1 MDDLGPDVVK
11 VTVGGSPQRQA
22 VKRRRK
28 YYCTYNDDWCALHP
42 EYRPWLRKLNE
53 STAQCLLCHQSF
65 SVKYE
70 GRRAVRGHADC
81 TRHKEAVKNRGRPAP
96 PPPPPPPAADSAA
109 RQAEARE
116 NLATAAELAEIYRGV
131 TQHLSYSSLDG
142 GGQQL
147 LRRGW
152 GEDAPEAPWA
162 AALTRPVHCG
172 RTKAAS
178 LTENVLAPHSRELL
192 LDGLR
197 AAGCFSLSADASNR
211 GGRTYLP
218 VAVRYFDRARGL
230 RHGLLDCYRADEAE
244 GPAAGEGLA
253 DRLEGVLREGRL
265 DGSCLSAYVAD
276 GTSVDAEKHAAAY
289 LRLRQR
295 HGTALQ
301 VACRCRLMHDC
312 VRKGL
317 KALSF
322 DVEWLVLKVCGEL
335 SSSSS
340 ASSAEGLRGF
350 SAFLQREYK
359 ELLRRAPVRWL
370 SLLPAVGQLAC
381 SWEAL
386 RAHFLAAGEEECA
399 GVVWQAFAGP
409 DPLPLCYVHF
419 AHHLMSAFHT
429 ALAQL
434 EKPEASCLELDP
446 VLAALLAKLR
456 RRRADRFY
464 GQACQASLSAV
475 APAERQRFEE
485 EAGGALSRCLEFL
498 EQRYGPADAAL
509 FGGMAALSLD
519 REVSWAELEA
529 LARALRLPLDLDR
542 LHDELCALH
551 RLQAQT
557 AAKEPR
563 LDRRWVEVFRQLPPD
578 ESGQLFRLV
587 SFVLS
592 IPVSNGYCERVFRLM
607 ATLWSKERNRLSERL
622 VKAELQVQ
630 LNYSMTCAQFYQ
642 YVKDSPDLLKA
653 ARSQLKYRFK
663 KKRVTNEQSPQQPGN
678 PGSIEG
684 SQTSNIPSISPF
696 DTIRTE

>member
-11 VTVGGSPQRQA
+11 VTVGGSPQREA
-22 VKRRRK
+22 AKRRRK

-42 EYRPWLRKLNE
+42 EYRPWLRKVNE
-53 STAQCLLCHQSF
+53 STAECLLCRQAF
-65 SVKYE
+65 SIKYE

-81 TRHKEAVKNRGRPAP
+81 TRHKEAVKNRGRPP
-96 PPPPPPPAADSAA
+96 PPPPRPPAADSAA
-109 RQAEARE
+109 REAEARE
-116 NLATAAELAEIYRGV
+116 DLATAAELAEIYRGV
-131 TQHLSYSSLDG
+131 THHLSYSSLDCGG

-147 LRRGW
+147 PRRRR
-152 GEDAPEAPWA
+152 GEDASEAPWA
-162 AALTRPVHCG
+162 AALARPVHCG

-178 LTENVLAPHSRELL
+178 LTESVLAPHSRELL
-192 LDGLR
+192 LAGLR
-197 AAGCFSLSADASNR
+197 AAGSFSLSADASNR
-211 GGRTYLP
+211 GGRTYFP

-244 GPAAGEGLA
+244 GQAAGEGLA
-253 DRLEGVLREGRL
+253 DRLEGVLRECRL
-265 DGSCLSAYVAD
+265 DGGCLSAYVAD

-289 LRLRQR
+289 RRLRER

-335 SSSSS
+335 SSSS
-340 ASSAEGLRGF
+340 ASSSAALAAEGLRGF

-370 SLLPAVGQLAC
+370 SLLPAVAQLAR

-386 RAHFLAAGEEECA
+386 SAHFLAVGEEECA
-399 GVVWQAFAGP
+399 GVVWRAFAGP

-419 AHHLMSAFHT
+419 AHHLMSAFHA

-434 EKPEASCLELDP
+434 ERPEATCLELDP

-456 RRRADRFY
+456 LRRADRFY
-464 GQACQASLSAV
+464 GQACQASLASV
-475 APAERQRFEE
+475 PPAERQRFEE

-498 EQRYGPADAAL
+498 EQRYGPEDAAL

-519 REVSWAELEA
+519 REVNWADLEA
-529 LARALRLPLDLDR
+529 LSRALRLPLDLDR

-551 RLQAQT
+551 RLQAET

-563 LDRRWVEVFRQLPPD
+563 LDRRWVEIFRQLPPAD
-578 ESGQLFRLV
+578 SGQLFRLV

-592 IPVSNGYCERVFRLM
+592 IPVSNGYCEQVFRLM
-607 ATLWSKERNRLSERL
+607 TALWSKERNRLSEGL

-630 LNYSMTCAQFYQ
+630 LNYSMTCAEFYE

-663 KKRVTNEQSPQQPGN
+663 KKRILNEQSPQQPGTQA
-678 PGSIEG
+678 P
-684 SQTSNIPSISPF
+684 
-696 DTIRTE
+696 